1 MDLAEFWLGVLHV
14 NSGRAAFSASALN
27 GAMRGRYFEQKGDER
42 FEPREGLLVELEAS
56 AESCEGAFW
65 DGRIGLVK
73 FSPDETGF
81 VPRTLQ
87 EIKDCPWKLQR
98 RCLEACARRHLP
110 GESDHRE
117 LLKDIHLRMIEIE
130 VKSPCPPAFID
141 ARELADDRAGGLSWR
156 VRSRMPKS
164 RGKRTR
170 KKRRQKS
177 SGSKRA
183 ARRTESS
190 DAEEEQMPETEESD
204 DH

>member
-1 MDLAEFWLGVLHV
+1 
-14 NSGRAAFSASALN
+14 
-27 GAMRGRYFEQKGDER
+27 
-42 FEPREGLLVELEAS
+42 
-56 AESCEGAFW
+56 
-65 DGRIGLVK
+65 
-73 FSPDETGF
+73 
-81 VPRTLQ
+81 
-87 EIKDCPWKLQR
+87 
-98 RCLEACARRHLP
+98 
-110 GESDHRE
+110 
-117 LLKDIHLRMIEIE
+117 MIEIE